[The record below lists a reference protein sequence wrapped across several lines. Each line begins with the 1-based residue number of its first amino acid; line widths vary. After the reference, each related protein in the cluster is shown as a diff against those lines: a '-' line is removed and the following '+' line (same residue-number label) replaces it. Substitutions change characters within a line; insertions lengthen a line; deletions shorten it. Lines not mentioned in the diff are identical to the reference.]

1 MNICMICF
9 EKNNLIKPCLCNY
22 YVHQKCLNKW
32 IFANKNNCLICKK
45 QLKYNY
51 LIFLIKLFKN
61 MWKNL
66 YFSWTFIIKYDLYNF
81 IEWDQ
86 Y

>member
-1 MNICMICF
+1 MNCMICF
-9 EKNNLIKPCLCNY
+9 EKNNLIKPCSCNY

-32 IFANKNNCLICKK
+32 ILENKNICLICKK

-51 LIFLIKLFKN
+51 LIFFLKILKN
-61 MWKNL
+61 MWNNL
-66 YFSWTFIIKYDLYNF
+66 YFSWNFIIKYDLHNF